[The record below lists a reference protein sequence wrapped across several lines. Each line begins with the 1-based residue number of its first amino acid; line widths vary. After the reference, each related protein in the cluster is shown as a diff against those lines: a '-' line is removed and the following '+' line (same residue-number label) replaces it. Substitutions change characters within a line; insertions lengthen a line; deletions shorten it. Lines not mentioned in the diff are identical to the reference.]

1 VRKCSEAFYLK
12 QETNSVPMQLVV
24 SCWGEVLGEACRE
37 LHSRHARVFPI
48 SSPTHQ
54 RETQAAKQTCIAC
67 RTFRLAVP
75 YSVRADMFGQ
85 VLHMRACARARLLA
99 VAFSRGSLCL
109 RSRPTQGPSPTMVLV
124 ARLHALASACERFRA
139 CALTRACERS
149 LARAYARCA
158 TRCRFHQTA
167 FRRQLLW

>member
-1 VRKCSEAFYLK
+1 
-12 QETNSVPMQLVV
+12 
-24 SCWGEVLGEACRE
+24 
-37 LHSRHARVFPI
+37 
-48 SSPTHQ
+48 
-54 RETQAAKQTCIAC
+54 
-67 RTFRLAVP
+67 
-75 YSVRADMFGQ
+75 MFGQ

-149 LARAYARCA
+149 LARALTHGAQRGVDVIKQLFAVSCFGDGSAR
-158 TRCRFHQTA
+158 
-167 FRRQLLW
+167 